1 MGLPRDVGRQR
12 VLTEPTRELLIGRL
26 IRDVSE
32 QGLAANHSLRGTR
45 KRSCQRGTVTS
56 LVVDTPLFSSEPPP
70 APRDEPSFTV
80 AQLNDLIATAVTQ
93 HFPDDLWVEGEIS
106 NLNRSRAGHVYFDLV
121 EPAQPGVPSAAKL
134 SVVLFS
140 QTKQIINNQ
149 LKRKNVGRL
158 VDGMAV
164 RVRAAVDYYQQQ
176 GRLQLRMTGID
187 PRYILAAMAAERDAL
202 IARLHSEGITE
213 RNKAHVMPIVPLRIG
228 LITSRGS
235 AAEADFIQELELSGF
250 GFQITSCDTRVQ
262 GELAPVTLMA
272 GLRAMGRQDVDVIV
286 LIRGG
291 GSRGDL
297 AVFDNEKLCRA
308 IADAPVPVITG
319 VGHEI
324 DRSVADEV
332 AHTALKTP
340 TAVATMLSATVNQ
353 YVDATEAR
361 WDAIHI
367 VATVQCRRAE
377 QELVALARRGA
388 LAGREGLNLADQRL
402 VEQAR
407 RTARA
412 GRDGLISADQRLTAQ
427 TSELPK
433 LTDRILRSAD
443 TQLNHIDARLR
454 AADPAVLLRRGWSI
468 TRTAHGDV
476 VRAVADAAPG
486 DTLVT
491 EVADGTIIS
500 NVSVVDPTQ
509 EP

>member
-1 MGLPRDVGRQR
+1 MD
-12 VLTEPTRELLIGRL
+12 
-26 IRDVSE
+26 S
-32 QGLAANHSLRGTR
+32 
-45 KRSCQRGTVTS
+45 
-56 LVVDTPLFSSEPPP
+56 PLFTTEPPP

-80 AQLNDLIATAVTQ
+80 AQLNDLIATAVQQ

-106 NLNRSRAGHVYFDLV
+106 NLTRSRSGHVYFDLV
-121 EPAQPGVPSAAKL
+121 EPAQPGVPTTAKL

-140 QTKQIINNQ
+140 QTKQIVNGQ

-202 IARLHSEGITE
+202 IARLHADGIVE
-213 RNKAHVMPIVPLRIG
+213 RNKSHSFPLVPLRIG
-228 LITSRGS
+228 LLTSHA
-235 AAEADFIQELELSGF
+235 AAEADFLNELRSSEF

-262 GELAPVTLMA
+262 GDFAPATLRA
-272 GLRAMGRQDVDVIV
+272 GLNAMFDHDVDVIV

-297 AVFDNEKLCRA
+297 AVFDNEQLCRT

-324 DRSVADEV
+324 DRSVADVV

-340 TAVATMLSATVNQ
+340 TAVAAMLVDTVTRYVEHVEASWSVVHSA
-353 YVDATEAR
+353 ALR
-361 WDAIHI
+361 
-367 VATVQCRRAE
+367 QCQHAE
-377 QELVALARRGA
+377 QRLESLARRGA
-388 LAGREGLNLADQRL
+388 LAGREGLRQADERL
-402 VEQAR
+402 IERSR
-407 RTARA
+407 RTGRA
-412 GRDGLISADQRLTAQ
+412 GRDGLARADQQLDVQAAA
-427 TSELPK
+427 LPK
-433 LTDRILRSAD
+433 LTDRILRSATTHLD
-443 TQLNHIDARLR
+443 HIDARLR

-468 TRTAHGDV
+468 TRTADGDV
-476 VRAVADAAPG
+476 VRTVADVAKG

-491 EVADGTIIS
+491 EVVDGKIIS
-500 NVSVVDPTQ
+500 NVSATDQTA
-509 EP
+509 EA